1 MDTLEI
7 DRIRISTLQ
16 TSRFERSMEIY
27 QQFVFCSG
35 FSRFTVKLNYL
46 LVVTVHKINLETF
59 DSHLC
64 VVADN
69 LFHGRGDV
77 ASSRKIAPACPED
90 DAYALLV
97 AVCHQFFEIDFGT
110 DVFH

>member
-1 MDTLEI
+1 MLGGTCCELFGRRDGE
-7 DRIRISTLQ
+7 
-16 TSRFERSMEIY
+16 
-27 QQFVFCSG
+27 
-35 FSRFTVKLNYL
+35 
-46 LVVTVHKINLETF
+46 LVVAVEEINFETF

-64 VVADN
+64 IVADN

-90 DAYALLV
+90 DTYAFFV
-97 AVCHQFFEIDFGT
+97 AICHQFFEIDFGT